1 MPRIKEYTNQVGG
14 PQDLPLAQVTRQAY
28 ASDFNGAGVGA
39 SMLGN
44 AIEKGAN
51 DLTTAYRLQEEA
63 KARQEVTDAAVELS
77 RFHASAEHELRNA
90 KTSGALDDDSYTEQ
104 FMARISTNLD
114 SVGTKFQ
121 TAQGRQAW
129 ERGSA
134 ATQAHYLV
142 AAGEAQSQMA
152 GVKAVANFKDFVSN
166 SSNAVMANPFN
177 FEQTEQSV
185 SSVIRDP
192 KGVFGKLPAEKVDEL
207 ALMAKQQL
215 AQSAAQGVIRMD
227 PSLGMEL
234 LTKGKYDSYLN
245 PDAKHALITEAR
257 VGIAGQEAEARRQE
271 AEAKRQRKK
280 EVQEINKGMVEKWAS
295 HSLTVPDVLNSNL
308 PATGDGSQEHWISQ
322 INAQAKEAKRNAEDQ
337 THPEAV
343 RGLMLQIHA
352 NEDDPKKTYNMD
364 AVNADYQAGNI
375 STKEYTMLRTEVE
388 QLRDGTTNGFQRD
401 VQSARNTV
409 NTTFSRSIMG
419 QVEPEKAADA
429 SYRFTV
435 DLNNAVEEKRKN
447 NEDPRTLLD
456 PKSKDYMLSPERLK
470 TYMKSPAQAM
480 ADEAAK
486 VKAGEVTASFKD
498 YDTLPPGTLF
508 TDPQGNVRRKPE
520 DEGIITPGNIDLS
533 KRVPVDNGDGT
544 FSTVIS
550 ASFEIDG
557 NTVLLPTLDPKGR
570 QMTDNEALTRYE
582 ETGKHLGIFKNEA
595 AATAYAKKASKGQEA
610 LYPQAAAAA
619 RQQQPTALQ
628 QSVQE
633 VQNAIQRLPG
643 NPIEEPAMLDP
654 NGPIVEPSM
663 LDPNG
668 PSMTPGHAYLK
679 GSQTHQ
685 QAVASL
691 EQAVKTMPGKEPI
704 MVEPRK
710 HGESAADFLKRWNE
724 ANK

>member
-114 SVGTKFQ
+114 SVGQKFQ

-152 GVKAVANFKDFVSN
+152 GIKAVAQYKDFVAS
-166 SSNAVMANPFN
+166 SSNAVNNNPFD
-177 FEQTEQSV
+177 FERIEQSAAD
-185 SSVIRDP
+185 VINDP
-192 KGVFGKLPAEKVDEL
+192 RGVFARIPAEKRDEL

-227 PSLGMEL
+227 PALGMEL

-245 PDAKHALITEAR
+245 PDTKHALMTEAR
-257 VGIAGQEAEARRQE
+257 VGMAGQEAEGRRQE
-271 AEAKRQRKK
+271 AEAERMRKK
-280 EVQEINKGMVEKWAS
+280 EIKEINTGMVEKWSS
-295 HSLTVPDVLNSNL
+295 HSLTVADVLNSNL
-308 PATGDGSQEHWISQ
+308 DATGDGSKEHWISQ

-337 THPEAV
+337 THPETV

-352 NEDDPKKTYNMD
+352 NEDDPKKTFNMD
-364 AVNADYQAGNI
+364 AVNAMYQAGGI

-388 QLRDGTTNGFQRD
+388 QLRDGNTNGFQRD

-409 NTTFSRSIMG
+409 TTALSRSIMG

-435 DLNNAVEEKRKN
+435 DLNQAIEQKRKN

-456 PKSKDYMLSPERLK
+456 PKSPDYMMSPERIK
-470 TYMKSPAQAM
+470 TYMKPPAQAM

-486 VKAGEVTASFKD
+486 VKAGEVTATFKE
-498 YDTLPPGTLF
+498 YDTLAPGTLF
-508 TDPQGNVRRKPE
+508 TDPQGNVRRKPGAE
-520 DEGIITPGNIDLS
+520 TAPPVPMPTEGPGVMDAL
-533 KRVPVDNGDGT
+533 
-544 FSTVIS
+544 
-550 ASFEIDG
+550 
-557 NTVLLPTLDPKGR
+557 KGVY
-570 QMTDNEALTRYE
+570 N
-582 ETGKHLGIFKNEA
+582 K
-595 AATAYAKKASKGQEA
+595 AATAATELFGKN
-610 LYPQAAAAA
+610 
-619 RQQQPTALQ
+619 QQQPTALQ
-628 QSVQE
+628 HSVQE
-633 VQNAIQRLPG
+633 VQDAIQRMPG

-654 NGPIVEPSM
+654 NGPAVEPVLKPM
-663 LDPNG
+663 KAPI
-668 PSMTPGHAYLK
+668 TK
-679 GSQTHQ
+679 GSKTHQ
-685 QAVASL
+685 QQVASL
-691 EQAVKTMPGKEPI
+691 EEFVKTMPGKEPI
-704 MVEPRK
+704 FVEPRK

>member
-1 MPRIKEYTNQVGG
+1 MPRIKEYMNQVGG

-44 AIEKGAN
+44 SIEKGAN

-271 AEAKRQRKK
+271 AEAERQRKR
-280 EVQEINKGMVEKWAS
+280 EIDEINQGMVEQYAS
-295 HSLTVPDVLNSNL
+295 RTLTVPTILESRL
-308 PATGDGSQEHWISQ
+308 KATGDGSKEHWIKMLE
-322 INAQAKEAKRNAEDQ
+322 AQNKETKEAPIKRDPGTFIDVLDGIRNGKVTSEQQIEQKFMDSAHLGVGITWED
-337 THPEAV
+337 
-343 RGLMLQIHA
+343 
-352 NEDDPKKTYNMD
+352 
-364 AVNADYQAGNI
+364 
-375 STKEYTMLRTEVE
+375 TKQLRQELKDLRTPEGEKLGAQVKSFTE
-388 QLRDGTTNGFQRD
+388 AFAPQIDKSNPVMGKIDFRGKAKLYEF
-401 VQSARNTV
+401 NTMVMDKV
-409 NTTFSRSIMG
+409 NEYKQQG
-419 QVEPEKAADA
+419 K
-429 SYRFTV
+429 
-435 DLNNAVEEKRKN
+435 
-447 NEDPRTLLD
+447 DPRTLMD
-456 PKSKDYMLSPERLK
+456 PKSPDFLGSPETINQYK
-470 TYMKSPAQAM
+470 TTMQDSIKEMSENMRRGQATKPPSAGTSPGVFQWFKDKFKP
-480 ADEAAK
+480 ADEPQMLDPD
-486 VKAGEVTASFKD
+486 G
-498 YDTLPPGTLF
+498 PPVPKG
-508 TDPQGNVRRKPE
+508 QIE
-520 DEGIITPGNIDLS
+520 PGNIDLS
-533 KRVPVDNGDGT
+533 KRKAVENKDGS
-544 FSTVIS
+544 FSTVKS
-550 ASFEIDG
+550 LSFEENGVHIL
-557 NTVLLPTLDPKGR
+557 VPSLDPSGK
-570 QMTDNEALTRYE
+570 QMSDKQSWERYKD
-582 ETGKHLGIFKNEA
+582 TGEHLGKFNTEAEATA
-595 AATAYAKKASKGQEA
+595 AAKRISKGQEA
-610 LYPQAAAAA
+610 L
-619 RQQQPTALQ
+619 
-628 QSVQE
+628 
-633 VQNAIQRLPG
+633 
-643 NPIEEPAMLDP
+643 DP
-654 NGPIVEPSM
+654 KR
-663 LDPNG
+663 
-668 PSMTPGHAYLK
+668 AYKK
-679 GSQTHQ
+679 GDQTHQ

-691 EQAVKTMPGKEPI
+691 ERAVKTMPGQEPV

-724 ANK
+724 AHKK